1 MKKKTILTARKYF
14 VQRKQQT
21 KLVKGGWRHSF
32 FFEGRFSDSSGA
44 SSREMRSLGKQNTAQ
59 KVKIKI
65 HRWGAFLKTQK
76 EKEAIL
82 GIDMI
87 KSQTHKRLKRSLVF
101 LLIFFFFRNE
111 ISSPGKG
118 VGALEIVG

>member
-87 KSQTHKRLKRSLVF
+87 KSQTHTRLKRS
-101 LLIFFFFRNE
+101 
-111 ISSPGKG
+111 
-118 VGALEIVG
+118 